1 MSDNSTQTHILKFGS
16 RAAIAGSLLGM
27 IGNLIHP
34 ATPLDSQAGVAR
46 VIAESDSWF
55 AIHFTIIIGITL
67 MLGGLV
73 ALYNSVEEGLA
84 RALGQFGLFAATV
97 GIAIGLILVILDG
110 VAAKQLADEWAEA
123 PAENSVTALALV
135 ISNETVNHAL
145 ASLFNFAFA
154 GVAFILFGLAVAVSE
169 RFPRWLGWVAVVA
182 GVASIGAGLV
192 QGILGEPSMASRIL
206 TIIGPTIITLWMLT
220 IGLLMAQMAGRLL
233 SDSARR

>member
-1 MSDNSTQTHILKFGS
+1 
-16 RAAIAGSLLGM
+16 
-27 IGNLIHP
+27 
-34 ATPLDSQAGVAR
+34 
-46 VIAESDSWF
+46 
-55 AIHFTIIIGITL
+55 
-67 MLGGLV
+67 
-73 ALYNSVEEGLA
+73 
-84 RALGQFGLFAATV
+84 
-97 GIAIGLILVILDG
+97 VILDG

-145 ASLFNFAFA
+145 ASLFNLAFA
-154 GVAFILFGLAVAVSE
+154 GVAFILFGLAVASSE

-182 GVASIGAGLV
+182 GVASISAGLV

-206 TIIGPTIITLWMLT
+206 TVIGPTIITLWMLT